1 MAVVREAWQPARL
14 IPVTGMTGADEQERR
29 GSSAF
34 LAVLSSVREFGRDV
48 TALLGAPAGQ
58 IETFIEVPFTLGD
71 QRYRPDGLI
80 RVTRGKRS
88 WVALL
93 EAKTGRNQL
102 NATQV
107 AAYVDI
113 ASEQGFDAVVTLS
126 NEIPTTP
133 GTHPVSIDK
142 RKLKRVSL
150 HHLSWSQVHTEALI
164 ERANRAVS
172 DPDQAW
178 ILSEFIRYLEYEK
191 SGALDF
197 DDMGSTWVTVRDAC
211 LRQTVRANDKET
223 LEVVAKFD
231 QLVSFAAMRLSRQLG
246 VHVQTA
252 IARRDIASPVARLQG
267 QATTLAKT
275 GQLTGGVIV
284 PNAVAPI
291 SITLDLRASRV
302 DLALALSAPTY
313 GRQATRISWLLR
325 QLSSAPP
332 NLHVRARV
340 SHARGDGPSKSL
352 SDLVDQPLALL
363 EDRHAEIASFTLTLS
378 RATGTKRGQGR
389 GSFVGSVLDA
399 IDGFYSDVVQHLRPW
414 TDLPPK
420 VKAPEAAEEALGS
433 LNKSELPPD
442 SLIAR
447 GNDSADTGEPG
458 ANDSGARSDVPMA
471 EPSDDSDTPAIAEMS
486 LDSLSNLGYR

>member
-1 MAVVREAWQPARL
+1 MPILKETWQPARL

-48 TALLGAPAGQ
+48 TALVGAPAGQ

-113 ASEQGFDAVVTLS
+113 ASEQGFDAVVTIS

-133 GTHPVSIDK
+133 GVHPVSIDK

-150 HHLSWSQVHTEALI
+150 QHLSWSQVHTEALI

-197 DDMGSTWVTVRDAC
+197 DDMGPAWVTVRDAC
-211 LRQTVRANDKET
+211 LSQTVRASDKET

-231 QLVSFAAMRLSRQLG
+231 QLMSYAAMRLSRQLG
-246 VHVQTA
+246 VHVQPAISRKDLATA
-252 IARRDIASPVARLQG
+252 GARVQG
-267 QATTLAKT
+267 QAAALAKT
-275 GQLTGGVIV
+275 GQLAGGIIV

-302 DLALALSAPTY
+302 DVALSLSAPSS
-313 GRQATRISWLLR
+313 GRQATRINWLLR
-325 QLSSAPP
+325 QLSNAPA

-340 SHARGDGPSKSL
+340 AHARGDGPSKSL
-352 SDLVDQPLALL
+352 ADLVEQPLALV
-363 EDRHAEIASFTLTLS
+363 EDRHAEIATFTLTLS

-399 IDGFYSDVVQHLRPW
+399 IDGFYSDVVQYLRPW
-414 TDLPPK
+414 TDLAPK
-420 VKAPEAAEEALGS
+420 VKAPEAADEALGS
-433 LNKSELPPD
+433 LTKSELPPD
-442 SLIAR
+442 SLAVR
-447 GNDSADTGEPG
+447 GSDLADVSNSEPS
-458 ANDSGARSDVPMA
+458 NSEARSDEVTPPFA
-471 EPSDDSDTPAIAEMS
+471 DDDVWTPTGVTPPDYPAA
-486 LDSLSNLGYR
+486 

>member
-1 MAVVREAWQPARL
+1 
-14 IPVTGMTGADEQERR
+14 MTGADEQERR

-102 NATQV
+102 NAAQV

-113 ASEQGFDAVVTLS
+113 ANEQSFDAVVTIS
-126 NEIPTTP
+126 NEIATTP
-133 GTHPVSIDK
+133 GVHPVNVDK

-164 ERANRAVS
+164 ERANRAIS

-197 DDMGSTWVTVRDAC
+197 DDMGPAWVTVRDAC
-211 LRQTVRANDKET
+211 LRQTVRASDKET

-246 VHVQTA
+246 VHVQPA
-252 IARRDIASPVARLQG
+252 IARKDILNPGARVQG
-267 QATTLAKT
+267 QATALAKT
-275 GQLTGGVIV
+275 GQLIGGIIV

-291 SITLDLRASRV
+291 SVALDLRASRV
-302 DLALALSAPTY
+302 DVALAIGAPSS
-313 GRQATRISWLLR
+313 GRQATRINWLLR
-325 QLSSAPP
+325 QLDGAPP
-332 NLHVRARV
+332 VLHVRARV
-340 SHARGDGPSKSL
+340 THARGDGPSKSL
-352 SDLVDQPLALL
+352 AVLLEEPLALL
-363 EDRHAEIASFTLTLS
+363 EDRHAEIATFTLTLS
-378 RATGTKRGQGR
+378 KTTGTKRGQGR

-399 IDGFYSDVVQHLRPW
+399 VDSFYSDVVQHLRPW
-414 TDLPPK
+414 ADLAPK
-420 VKAPEAAEEALGS
+420 VKTPEAADEALGS
-433 LNKSELPPD
+433 LAKSELPPD
-442 SLIAR
+442 SLLVRSSEPANASVS
-447 GNDSADTGEPG
+447 GLYGAVADEAMPELADEIG
-458 ANDSGARSDVPMA
+458 
-471 EPSDDSDTPAIAEMS
+471 I
-486 LDSLSNLGYR
+486 SLST

>member
-1 MAVVREAWQPARL
+1 
-14 IPVTGMTGADEQERR
+14 MTGADEQERR

-71 QRYRPDGLI
+71 QHYRPDGLI

-102 NATQV
+102 NAAQV

-113 ASEQGFDAVVTLS
+113 ANEQSFDAVVTIS
-126 NEIPTTP
+126 NEIATTP
-133 GTHPVSIDK
+133 GVHPVNVDK

-164 ERANRAVS
+164 ERANRAIS

-197 DDMGSTWVTVRDAC
+197 DDMGPAWVTVRDAC
-211 LRQTVRANDKET
+211 LRQTVRASDKET

-246 VHVQTA
+246 VHVQPA
-252 IARRDIASPVARLQG
+252 IARKDILNPGARVQG

-275 GQLTGGVIV
+275 GQLTGGIIV

-291 SITLDLRASRV
+291 SVALDLRASRV
-302 DLALALSAPTY
+302 DVALAIGAPSS
-313 GRQATRISWLLR
+313 GRQATRINWLLR
-325 QLSSAPP
+325 QLDGAPP
-332 NLHVRARV
+332 VLHVRARV
-340 SHARGDGPSKSL
+340 THARGDGPSKSL
-352 SDLVDQPLALL
+352 AVLLEEPLALL
-363 EDRHAEIASFTLTLS
+363 EDRHAEIATFTLTLS
-378 RATGTKRGQGR
+378 KTTGTKRGQGR

-399 IDGFYSDVVQHLRPW
+399 VDSFYSDVVQHLRPW
-414 TDLPPK
+414 ADLAPK
-420 VKAPEAAEEALGS
+420 VKTPEAADEALGS
-433 LNKSELPPD
+433 LAKSELPPD
-442 SLIAR
+442 SLLVRSSEPANASVS
-447 GNDSADTGEPG
+447 GLYGAVADE
-458 ANDSGARSDVPMA
+458 A
-471 EPSDDSDTPAIAEMS
+471 TPELADEIGI
-486 LDSLSNLGYR
+486 SLST